1 MDLGFYGNSMDYSIV
16 ILLMFSSLML
26 LMLTGQRVFGIMGF
40 VGVACALALW
50 GQGGSEMGF
59 NAAIKLFNWYPML
72 TLPMFIF
79 MGYMLSESGIA
90 NDLYHMLHVWMGG
103 LRGGLAIGTM
113 FLMVMVSCLNG
124 LSVAGMAIGCSVAL
138 PELVKRNYDKRMISG
153 IIQSGS
159 SLGILTPP
167 SVVLVLYGIIARQ
180 PIGPLWLAGIGP
192 GLLLAGM
199 FLIYI
204 VVRCHLQP
212 ELGPALPPEERQH
225 TRAEKIRVLGA
236 GILPLMMMA
245 LVIGSFFLGYASL
258 VESSA
263 IGALSSLLVAFFKR
277 RLSREVMRRT
287 LQRSL
292 NASAMFMWIM
302 MAALAF
308 ASVFDGLGA
317 VRAIEQIFLEEWG
330 LAPWQVLSLMLIS
343 FMLLGIFLDDTA
355 MLVIVAPLYIPM
367 IVKLGYSPIWF
378 GVLYTITCQ
387 IAYLTPPFG
396 YNLFLMRAMS
406 PPQFT
411 IRDIYASIIPFVLMM
426 ILAMLL
432 VICFPQIAL
441 WLPEHFMVTS

>member
-1 MDLGFYGNSMDYSIV
+1 MDYTFV

-26 LMLTGQRVFGIMGF
+26 LMTTGQRVFGVMGF
-40 VGVACALALW
+40 VGVACALWLW
-50 GQGGSEMGF
+50 GPGGSEMGF

-124 LSVAGMAIGCSVAL
+124 LSVAGMAIGCTVAL
-138 PELVKRNYDKRMISG
+138 PELVKRNYDKKMISG

-192 GLLLAGM
+192 GLLLAAM

-204 VVRCHLQP
+204 VVRCRLQP
-212 ELGPALPPEERQH
+212 ELGPALPAAERQYS
-225 TRAEKIRVLGA
+225 RAEKFRVLGA
-236 GILPLMMMA
+236 GILPLLMMA

-263 IGALSSLLVAFFKR
+263 IGALASLLIALVKG
-277 RLSREVMRRT
+277 RLSREVLHRT
-287 LQRSL
+287 LRHSL

-308 ASVFDGLGA
+308 AAVFDGLGA
-317 VRAIEQIFLEEWG
+317 VRAVERLFLDQMG
-330 LAPWQVLSLMLIS
+330 LSPWQVLLLMQLSFLI
-343 FMLLGIFLDDTA
+343 MGIFLDDTA
-355 MLVIVAPLYIPM
+355 MLVIVAPLYIPIIM
-367 IVKLGYSPIWF
+367 KLGFDPIWF
-378 GVLYTITCQ
+378 GILYTITCQ

-406 PPQFT
+406 PPSFT
-411 IRDIYASIIPFVLMM
+411 IRDIYVSIIPFVLMM
-426 ILAMLL
+426 LLAMILIML
-432 VICFPQIAL
+432 FPQITL
-441 WLPEHFMVTS
+441 WIPGHVAIKS